1 MPVTSSFNLIN
12 KYSCNWPSSTEHHL
26 KTFPMVDT
34 RQSYCFSK
42 YHFLECCFSLVWF
55 PINELPFAVGF
66 AKSFV
71 TKRKSSAVFMPWLTS
86 SYSTSLVCS
95 AAHAWRN
102 VSSKL
107 LLANAEASA
116 CRMRPFNNF
125 DAEIQ
130 LMSSINLR
138 KILPHLA
145 HLGKRYTL
153 ESRDGSPL

>member
-26 KTFPMVDT
+26 MTFPMVDT

-55 PINELPFAVGF
+55 PINELPSAVGF

-71 TKRKSSAVFMPWLTS
+71 TKPKSSAVFMPWLTS
-86 SYSTSLVCS
+86 RYSTSLVCS

-107 LLANAEASA
+107 LLAMLQQVLVECIHLTILMQKSNS
-116 CRMRPFNNF
+116 CH
-125 DAEIQ
+125 Q
-130 LMSSINLR
+130 LICG
-138 KILPHLA
+138 KVLP
-145 HLGKRYTL
+145 HLGKRYTP
-153 ESRDGSPL
+153 EPRDGSPS